1 MRTCSCLKERGYLIF
16 SHGFA
21 NKEFSARKWV
31 KGWLSKMKA
40 TNESMRVTKKV
51 VYVWNGKMKI
61 ILKKLESNQKVTGD
75 EWS

>member
-1 MRTCSCLKERGYLIF
+1 
-16 SHGFA
+16 
-21 NKEFSARKWV
+21 
-31 KGWLSKMKA
+31 MKA